1 MATEVVMPQ
10 MGESIAE
17 GTITKWLVKVGEKV
31 ERDQPLF
38 EISTDKVDAEIPSPV
53 AGVLLAIHNGAG
65 ETVPVNK
72 VVGLIGAEGETAGA
86 APAAPAAPKAA
97 AAAAP
102 EAAPAVAAAP
112 APSSATAAPAVP
124 AAAAATA
131 IAPSAVPKSARS
143 GVPPPA
149 APEGKFDYDLVIVG
163 SGPGGYVAAIRAG
176 QLGMKVACVE
186 KDPKFGGTCTHR
198 GCIPT
203 KALLH
208 SAEVV
213 DQIRHASDF
222 GIAVGD
228 PTIEIAKV
236 HAFKRGIVEKS
247 ASGIESLFKKYKAE
261 GVRGHGR
268 LSGPNSVEVTAGDG
282 SKRTLSAKFILIATG
297 SVPRDIKVAPANGTT
312 ILNSD
317 QILEMER
324 IPKSIAV
331 LGAGAVGTE
340 FASVFRSF
348 GSEVTLIE
356 MLPRILPIE
365 DEEVSKEL
373 ERQLKKRGMKVITGT
388 QLTKAEPHASGVK
401 VSLNQS
407 EKESTIDAEI
417 LLVAVGRAPVTED
430 IGLASVGLEVEKGYL
445 PVNGAMQTKVA
456 NIYAIGDVVNTPWLA
471 HIASAEGILAVEH
484 MKGMQVHPLNYDRTP
499 SCTYC
504 EPEVGSVGLT
514 EAKAKER
521 GHDVGV
527 GKFSF
532 MASGKARI
540 LGKAQ
545 GFVKIVRDKKY
556 DEILGV
562 HIVGPHATDLIAEA
576 CVALQA
582 EMTTEELMHT
592 IHAHPTLS
600 EAVME
605 AAHATLGPPIHS

>member
-38 EISTDKVDAEIPSPV
+38 EISTDKVDAEIPSPA
-53 AGVLLAIHNGAG
+53 AGVLLAIHNAAG

-72 VVGLIGAEGETAGA
+72 VVGLIGAEGESAGAAPAAA
-86 APAAPAAPKAA
+86 APAAPAALEPAA
-97 AAAAP
+97 AV
-102 EAAPAVAAAP
+102 AAPAATPAP
-112 APSSATAAPAVP
+112 APPAALPAAPPVPAVP
-124 AAAAATA
+124 APAH
-131 IAPSAVPKSARS
+131 VPA
-143 GVPPPA
+143 PA
-149 APEGKFDYDLVIVG
+149 APDGQFDYDLVIVG

-213 DQIRHASDF
+213 DQIRHAGDF
-222 GIAVGD
+222 GIAVGE
-228 PTIEIAKV
+228 PTIEIEKV
-236 HAFKRGIVEKS
+236 HAYKRGIVDKS
-247 ASGIESLFKKYKAE
+247 ASGIESLFKKYKVE

-268 LSGPNSVEVTAGDG
+268 LNGPHSVEVTAEDG
-282 SKRTLSAKFILIATG
+282 SRRALTARFMMVATG
-297 SVPRDIKVAPANGTT
+297 SVPRDIRVAPANGTT

-317 QILEMER
+317 HILEMER
-324 IPKSIAV
+324 IPKSIVV

-348 GSEVTLIE
+348 GSEVTLVE

-373 ERQLKKRGMKVITGT
+373 ERQLKKRGMKVMTAT
-388 QLTKAEPHASGVK
+388 QLTKAEPHDGGVK
-401 VSLNQS
+401 VTLQQG
-407 EKESTIDAEI
+407 EKESELDVEL

-430 IGLASVGLEVEKGYL
+430 IGLDKVGLATEKGYL
-445 PVNGAMQTKVA
+445 QVNGVMQTSVPH
-456 NIYAIGDVVNTPWLA
+456 IYALGDVVPTPWLA

-484 MKGMQVHPLNYDRTP
+484 MKGMAVHPLNYDRTP

-521 GHDVGV
+521 GYDVGV

-545 GFVKIVRDKKY
+545 GFVKIVRDRKY

-562 HIVGPHATDLIAEA
+562 HIIGPHATDLIAEA

-605 AAHATLGPPIHS
+605 AAHATLGPAIHS

>member
-38 EISTDKVDAEIPSPV
+38 EISTDKVDAEIPSPA
-53 AGVLLAIHNGAG
+53 AGVLLAIHNAAG
-65 ETVPVNK
+65 ETVAVNK

-86 APAAPAAPKAA
+86 APAAASATPP
-97 AAAAP
+97 P
-102 EAAPAVAAAP
+102 GVAATPAP
-112 APSSATAAPAVP
+112 APIPAPAPAPAQAP
-124 AAAAATA
+124 AAAASSPAH
-131 IAPSAVPKSARS
+131 APA
-143 GVPPPA
+143 PA
-149 APEGKFDYDLVIVG
+149 APEGKFDYDLVIIG

-186 KDPKFGGTCTHR
+186 RDPKFGGTCTHR

-213 DQIRHASDF
+213 DQIRHAGDF
-222 GIAVGD
+222 GIAVGE
-228 PTIEIAKV
+228 PTVEIAKV
-236 HAFKRGIVEKS
+236 HAYKRGIVDKS
-247 ASGIESLFKKYKAE
+247 ASGIASLFKKYNVE
-261 GVRGHGR
+261 GVQGHGR
-268 LSGPNSVEVTAGDG
+268 LTGPHAVEVTAADG
-282 SKRTLSAKFILIATG
+282 GKRTLSARFVMVATG
-297 SVPRDIKVAPANGTT
+297 SVPRDIRVAPSNGTT

-317 QILEMER
+317 HILEMER
-324 IPKSIAV
+324 IPKSIVV

-348 GSEVTLIE
+348 GSDVTLVE
-356 MLPRILPIE
+356 MLPRLLPIE

-373 ERQLKKRGMKVITGT
+373 ERQLKKRGMKVMTGT
-388 QLTKAEPHASGVK
+388 QLTKAEPHDGGVK
-401 VSLNQS
+401 VTLKQG
-407 EKESTIDAEI
+407 EKESEIDAEI

-430 IGLASVGLEVEKGYL
+430 IGLDKVGLSTDKGYL
-445 PVNGAMQTKVA
+445 TVNAVMQTTVPH
-456 NIYAIGDVVNTPWLA
+456 IYALGDIVPTPWLA

-484 MKGMQVHPLNYDRTP
+484 MKGMPVHPLNYDRTP

-521 GHDVGV
+521 GYDVGV

-562 HIVGPHATDLIAEA
+562 HIIGPHATDLIAEA